1 MKNTQIAILGT
12 GSMGKAI
19 LSGLLAAGTSPSNIR
34 VTTKSQA
41 SAEAISS
48 THGIQAAA
56 LDSESTANSSTAKD
70 AELVIL
76 AVKPNMILE
85 TLQEVAAVLKPNCL
99 VVSVA
104 AGITTAAMERQLSG
118 NAAVVRAMPNTPSVV
133 GLGVTGIS
141 KGSNVSDEQLD
152 LAVKLFSSV
161 GKVLVVDESK
171 IDALSTISGSGPAY
185 VFYFAE
191 KLITA
196 AKSLGFSDQE
206 ASMMVKETF
215 LGSATLLATSSNSPE
230 ELREQ
235 VTSPNGTT
243 MQATGRFDA
252 ADLEKVFIEATEAAL
267 ARAKELG
274 KVKP

>member
-1 MKNTQIAILGT
+1 METKQIAILGT

-19 LSGLLAAGTSPSNIR
+19 LSGILAAGTSPADVR
-34 VTTKSQA
+34 VTTKSKA
-41 SAEAISS
+41 TAEAIFSN
-48 THGIQAAA
+48 HGVQATS
-56 LDSESTANSSTAKD
+56 LESNSAANSSAAKD
-70 AELVIL
+70 ADLVIL

-85 TLQEVAAVLKPNCL
+85 TLSEVAAVLKPDCL

-104 AGITTAAMERQLSG
+104 AGITTAAMEEQLSG
-118 NAAVVRAMPNTPSVV
+118 NEAVVRAMPNTPSVV

-141 KGSNVSDEQLD
+141 KGSNVSAKQLD
-152 LAVKLFSSV
+152 LAVELFSSV

-196 AKSLGFSDQE
+196 AKSLGFSEQE
-206 ASMMVKETF
+206 ASLMVKETF
-215 LGSATLLATSSNSPE
+215 LGSATLLATSSSSPE
-230 ELREQ
+230 ELRQQ

-252 ADLEKVFIEATEAAL
+252 ADLERVFIEATEAAL

-274 KVKP
+274 RVKP

>member
-1 MKNTQIAILGT
+1 METKQIAILGT

-19 LSGLLAAGTSPSNIR
+19 LSGILAAGTSPADVR
-34 VTTKSQA
+34 VTTKSKA
-41 SAEAISS
+41 SADAIFSN
-48 THGIQAAA
+48 HGVQATS
-56 LDSESTANSSTAKD
+56 LESNSAANSSAAKD
-70 AELVIL
+70 ADLVIL

-85 TLQEVAAVLKPNCL
+85 TLSEVAAVLKPDCL

-104 AGITTAAMERQLSG
+104 AGITTAAMEEQLSG
-118 NAAVVRAMPNTPSVV
+118 NEAVVRAMPNTPSVV

-141 KGSNVSDEQLD
+141 KGSNVSDEKLD
-152 LAVKLFSSV
+152 LAIELFSSV

-196 AKSLGFSDQE
+196 AKSLGFSELE
-206 ASMMVKETF
+206 ASLMVKETF
-215 LGSATLLATSSNSPE
+215 LGSATLLATSSSSPE
-230 ELREQ
+230 ELRQQ

-252 ADLEKVFIEATEAAL
+252 ADLERVFIEATEAAL

-274 KVKP
+274 RVKP

>member
-1 MKNTQIAILGT
+1 METKQIAILGT

-19 LSGLLAAGTSPSNIR
+19 LSGLLAAGTSPANVR
-34 VTTKSQA
+34 VTTKSKA
-41 SAEAISS
+41 SADAICSN
-48 THGIQAAA
+48 HGVQATA
-56 LDSESTANSSTAKD
+56 LESESAANSSAAKGAD
-70 AELVIL
+70 LVIL

-85 TLQEVAAVLKPNCL
+85 TLSEVASVLKPDCL

-104 AGITTAAMERQLSG
+104 AGITTAAMEEQLTG
-118 NAAVVRAMPNTPSVV
+118 IAAVVRAMPNTPSVV

-152 LAVKLFSSV
+152 AAVELFSSV

-196 AKSLGFSDQE
+196 AKSLGFSEQE
-206 ASMMVKETF
+206 ASLMVKETF
-215 LGSATLLATSSNSPE
+215 LGSATLLATSSSSPE
-230 ELREQ
+230 ELRQQ

-252 ADLEKVFIEATEAAL
+252 ADLERVFIEATEAAL

-274 KVKP
+274 RVKP

>member
-1 MKNTQIAILGT
+1 MENTRIAILGT

-19 LSGLLAAGTSPSNIR
+19 LSGLVAAGTSPANIR
-34 VTTKSQA
+34 VTTKSQS
-41 SAEAISS
+41 SAQALATS
-48 THGIQAAA
+48 HGIKATA
-56 LDSESTANSSTAKD
+56 LESDSAANSLAAKD
-70 AELVIL
+70 ADLVIL

-85 TLQEVAAVLKPNCL
+85 TLKEVASVLKPNCL

-104 AGITTAAMERQLSG
+104 AGITTQAMEEALSG
-118 NAAVVRAMPNTPSVV
+118 NQAVVRAMPNTPSVV

-141 KGSNVSDEQLD
+141 KGSNVSAEQLD
-152 LAVKLFSSV
+152 IAVKLFSSV

-196 AKSLGFSDQE
+196 AKSLGFSDSE

-215 LGSATLLATSSNSPE
+215 LGSATLLATSASSPV
-230 ELREQ
+230 ELRQQ

>member
-1 MKNTQIAILGT
+1 MKTKQIAILGT

-19 LSGLLAAGTSPSNIR
+19 LSGLLAAGTSQASVR
-34 VTTKSQA
+34 VTTKSKA
-41 SAEAISS
+41 SADALSS
-48 THGIQAAA
+48 NHGVQATA
-56 LDSESTANSSTAKD
+56 LESDSAANSSSAKD
-70 AELVIL
+70 ADLVIL

-85 TLQEVAAVLKPNCL
+85 TLKDVASVLKPGCL

-104 AGITTAAMERQLSG
+104 AGITTAAMEEQLSG
-118 NAAVVRAMPNTPSVV
+118 NAAVIRAMPNTPSVV

-141 KGSNVSDEQLD
+141 KGSNVSAEQLN
-152 LAVKLFSSV
+152 LAVELFASV

-196 AKSLGFSDQE
+196 AKSLGFSEQE
-206 ASMMVKETF
+206 ASLMVKETF

-230 ELREQ
+230 ELRKQ

-252 ADLEKVFIEATEAAL
+252 ADLERVFTEATEAAL

-274 KVKP
+274 RVKT

>member
-1 MKNTQIAILGT
+1 METKQITILGT

-19 LSGLLAAGTSPSNIR
+19 LSGLLASGTSPANVR
-34 VTTKSQA
+34 VTTKSKV
-41 SAEAISS
+41 SADAISS
-48 THGIQAAA
+48 NHGVQATA
-56 LDSESTANSSTAKD
+56 LESDSAANSSAAKGAD
-70 AELVIL
+70 LVIL

-85 TLQEVAAVLKPNCL
+85 TLKDVASVLKPDCL

-104 AGITTAAMERQLSG
+104 AGITTAAMEEQLTG
-118 NAAVVRAMPNTPSVV
+118 IAAVVRAMPNTPSVV

-152 LAVKLFSSV
+152 AAVELFSSV

-196 AKSLGFSDQE
+196 AKSLGFSEQE
-206 ASMMVKETF
+206 ASLMVKETF
-215 LGSATLLATSSNSPE
+215 LGSATLLATSSSSPE
-230 ELREQ
+230 ELRQQ

-252 ADLEKVFIEATEAAL
+252 ADLERVFIEATEAAL

-274 KVKP
+274 RVKP

>member
-1 MKNTQIAILGT
+1 METKQIAILGT

-19 LSGLLAAGTSPSNIR
+19 LSGMLAAGTSPADVR
-34 VTTKSQA
+34 VTTKSKA
-41 SAEAISS
+41 SADAIFSN
-48 THGIQAAA
+48 HGVQATS
-56 LDSESTANSSTAKD
+56 LESNSAANSSAAKD
-70 AELVIL
+70 ADLVIL

-85 TLQEVAAVLKPNCL
+85 TLHEVAAVLKPDCL

-104 AGITTAAMERQLSG
+104 AGITTAAMEEQLSG
-118 NAAVVRAMPNTPSVV
+118 NEAVVRAMPNTPSVV

-141 KGSNVSDEQLD
+141 KGSNVSAKQLD
-152 LAVKLFSSV
+152 LAIELFSSV

-185 VFYFAE
+185 VFYFVE

-196 AKSLGFSDQE
+196 AKSLGFSEQE
-206 ASMMVKETF
+206 ASLMVKETF
-215 LGSATLLATSSNSPE
+215 LGSATLLATSSSSPE
-230 ELREQ
+230 ELRQQ

-252 ADLEKVFIEATEAAL
+252 ADLERVFIEATEAAL

-274 KVKP
+274 RVKP

>member
-1 MKNTQIAILGT
+1 METKQIAILGT

-19 LSGLLAAGTSPSNIR
+19 LSGILAAGTSPADVR
-34 VTTKSQA
+34 VTTKSKA
-41 SAEAISS
+41 SADAIFSN
-48 THGIQAAA
+48 HGVQATS
-56 LDSESTANSSTAKD
+56 LESNSAANSSAAKD
-70 AELVIL
+70 ADLVIL

-85 TLQEVAAVLKPNCL
+85 TLSEVAAVLKPDCL

-104 AGITTAAMERQLSG
+104 AGITTAAMEEQLSG
-118 NAAVVRAMPNTPSVV
+118 NEAVVRAMPNTPSVV

-141 KGSNVSDEQLD
+141 KGSNVSDEKLD
-152 LAVKLFSSV
+152 LAVELFSSV

-196 AKSLGFSDQE
+196 AKSLGFSEQE
-206 ASMMVKETF
+206 ASLMVKETF
-215 LGSATLLATSSNSPE
+215 LGSATLLATSLSSPE
-230 ELREQ
+230 ELRQQ

-252 ADLEKVFIEATEAAL
+252 ADLERVFIEATEAAL

-274 KVKP
+274 RVKP

>member
-1 MKNTQIAILGT
+1 METKQIAILGT

-19 LSGLLAAGTSPSNIR
+19 LSGILAAGTSPADVR
-34 VTTKSQA
+34 VTTKSKATADAIFSNHGVQA
-41 SAEAISS
+41 TSLESNSA
-48 THGIQAAA
+48 
-56 LDSESTANSSTAKD
+56 ANSSAAKD
-70 AELVIL
+70 ADLVIL

-85 TLQEVAAVLKPNCL
+85 TLSEVAAVLKPDCL

-104 AGITTAAMERQLSG
+104 AGITTAAMEEQLSG
-118 NAAVVRAMPNTPSVV
+118 NEAVVRAMPNTPSVV

-141 KGSNVSDEQLD
+141 KGSNVSAKQLD
-152 LAVKLFSSV
+152 LAVELFSSV

-196 AKSLGFSDQE
+196 AKSLGFSEQE
-206 ASMMVKETF
+206 ASLMVKETF
-215 LGSATLLATSSNSPE
+215 LGSATLLATSSSSPE
-230 ELREQ
+230 ELRQQ

-252 ADLEKVFIEATEAAL
+252 ADLERVFIEATEAAL

-274 KVKP
+274 RVKP

>member
-1 MKNTQIAILGT
+1 MENTQIAILGT

-19 LSGLLAAGTSPSNIR
+19 LSGLLAAGTSAANIR
-34 VTTKSQA
+34 VTTKSQS
-41 SAEAISS
+41 SAEAI
-48 THGIQAAA
+48 TANHGVQATA
-56 LDSESTANSSTAKD
+56 LESDSAANSSSAKD
-70 AELVIL
+70 ADLVIL
-76 AVKPNMILE
+76 AVKPNMILD
-85 TLQEVAAVLKPNCL
+85 TQKEVASVLKPNCL

-104 AGITTAAMERQLSG
+104 AGITTAAMEEVLSG
-118 NAAVVRAMPNTPSVV
+118 NQAVVRAMPNTPSVV

-141 KGSNVSDEQLD
+141 KGSNVTTQQLD
-152 LAVKLFSSV
+152 TAVKLFSSV

-196 AKSLGFSDQE
+196 AKSLGFSESE

-215 LGSATLLATSSNSPE
+215 LGSATLLATSVSTPE
-230 ELREQ
+230 ELRQQ

>member
-1 MKNTQIAILGT
+1 METKQIAILGT

-19 LSGLLAAGTSPSNIR
+19 LSGILAAGTSPADVR
-34 VTTKSQA
+34 VTTKSKATADAIFSNHGVQA
-41 SAEAISS
+41 TSLESNSA
-48 THGIQAAA
+48 
-56 LDSESTANSSTAKD
+56 ANSSAAKD
-70 AELVIL
+70 ADLVIL

-85 TLQEVAAVLKPNCL
+85 TLSEVAAVLKPDCL

-104 AGITTAAMERQLSG
+104 AGITTAAMEEQLSG

-141 KGSNVSDEQLD
+141 KGSNVSAKQLD
-152 LAVKLFSSV
+152 LAVELFASV

-196 AKSLGFSDQE
+196 AKSLGFSESE
-206 ASMMVKETF
+206 ASLMVKETF
-215 LGSATLLATSSNSPE
+215 LGSATLLATSSSSPE
-230 ELREQ
+230 ELRQQ

-252 ADLEKVFIEATEAAL
+252 ADLERVFIEATEAAL

-274 KVKP
+274 RVKP

>member
-1 MKNTQIAILGT
+1 METKQIAILGT

-19 LSGLLAAGTSPSNIR
+19 LSGILAAGTSPADVR
-34 VTTKSQA
+34 VTTKSKA
-41 SAEAISS
+41 SADAIFSN
-48 THGIQAAA
+48 HGVQATS
-56 LDSESTANSSTAKD
+56 LESNSAANSSAAKD
-70 AELVIL
+70 ADLVIL

-85 TLQEVAAVLKPNCL
+85 TLSEVAAVLKPDCL

-104 AGITTAAMERQLSG
+104 AGITTAAMEEKLSG
-118 NAAVVRAMPNTPSVV
+118 NEAVVRAMPNTPSVV

-141 KGSNVSDEQLD
+141 KGSNVSAKQLD
-152 LAVKLFSSV
+152 LAIELFSSV

-196 AKSLGFSDQE
+196 AKSLGFSEQE
-206 ASMMVKETF
+206 ASLMVKETF
-215 LGSATLLATSSNSPE
+215 LGSATLLATSSSSPE
-230 ELREQ
+230 ELRQQ

-252 ADLEKVFIEATEAAL
+252 ADLERVFIEATEAAL

-274 KVKP
+274 RVKP

>member
-1 MKNTQIAILGT
+1 METKQIAILGT

-19 LSGLLAAGTSPSNIR
+19 LAGLLAAGTSPEKIR

-41 SAEAISS
+41 SAEATSS
-48 THGIQAAA
+48 SHGIKATA
-56 LDSESTANSSTAKD
+56 LESDPTANLSSAKD
-70 AELVIL
+70 ADLVIL
-76 AVKPNMILE
+76 AVKPNMVIE
-85 TLQEVAAVLKPNCL
+85 TLEEVASALKPNCL
-99 VVSVA
+99 VISVA
-104 AGITTAAMERQLSG
+104 AGITTTAMEEALSDKV
-118 NAAVVRAMPNTPSVV
+118 AVVRAMPNTPSVV

-141 KGSNVSDEQLD
+141 KGSNVTDEQLD
-152 LAVKLFSSV
+152 LAVQLFSSV

-215 LGSATLLATSSNSPE
+215 LGSATLLATSTSSPE
-230 ELREQ
+230 ELRQQ

-243 MQATGRFDA
+243 MQATGTFDA
-252 ADLEKVFIEATEAAL
+252 ADLEKVFIKATEAAL

-274 KVKP
+274 RVKP

>member
-1 MKNTQIAILGT
+1 MENTQIAILGT

-19 LSGLLAAGTSPSNIR
+19 LSGLLASGSSAANVR

-41 SAEAISS
+41 SADAITSG
-48 THGIQAAA
+48 HGIQAVAME
-56 LDSESTANSSTAKD
+56 SESTANSSTAKD
-70 AELVIL
+70 ADIVIL
-76 AVKPNMILE
+76 SVKPNMILE
-85 TLQEVAAVLKPNCL
+85 TLKEIAASLKPTCL

-104 AGITTAAMERQLSG
+104 AGITTKAMEEQLSG
-118 NAAVVRAMPNTPSVV
+118 NTAVVRAMPNTPSVV

-141 KGSNVSDEQLD
+141 KGSNVSDQQLD

-196 AKSLGFSDQE
+196 AKSLGFSNSE
-206 ASMMVKETF
+206 ASLMVKETF
-215 LGSATLLATSSNSPE
+215 LGSATLLATSASSPE
-230 ELREQ
+230 ELRQQ

-274 KVKP
+274 KVNP

>member
-1 MKNTQIAILGT
+1 METKQIAILGT
-12 GSMGKAI
+12 GSMGTAI
-19 LSGLLAAGTSPSNIR
+19 LAGLLDSGTKPANIR
-34 VTTKSQA
+34 VTTKTQA
-41 SAEAISS
+41 SADAISS
-48 THGIQAAA
+48 GKGVQAIA
-56 LDSESTANSSTAKD
+56 LEKEASANAVSTAD
-70 AELVIL
+70 ADLVIL
-76 AVKPNMILE
+76 AVKPNLILE
-85 TLQEVAAVLKPNCL
+85 TLSEISTNLKPDSL

-104 AGITTAAMERQLSG
+104 AGITTAAMEEVLAG
-118 NAAVVRAMPNTPSVV
+118 KAAVVRAMPNTPSVL

-141 KGSNVSDEQLD
+141 RGSNVSELQLE

-191 KLITA
+191 KLIVA
-196 AKSLGFSDQE
+196 AKSLGFSDSE
-206 ASMMVKETF
+206 ASLMVKETF
-215 LGSATLLATSSNSPE
+215 LGSATLLASSSSTPE
-230 ELREQ
+230 ELRQQ

-252 ADLEKVFIEATEAAL
+252 ADLERVFIEATEAAL

-274 KVKP
+274 KMKP

>member
-1 MKNTQIAILGT
+1 MENTQIAILGT

-19 LSGLLAAGTSPSNIR
+19 LSGLLAAGTSPKSIR
-34 VTTKSQA
+34 VTTQSKA

-48 THGIQAAA
+48 AHGVQAVA
-56 LDSESTANSSTAKD
+56 LESDSTANSSTAKD
-70 AELVIL
+70 ADLVIL

-85 TLQEVAAVLKPNCL
+85 TIKEVAAALKPNCL

-104 AGITTAAMERQLSG
+104 AGITTAAMEQQLAG

-141 KGSNVSDEQLD
+141 RGSKVTDKQLD
-152 LAVKLFSSV
+152 LAVELFSSV

-191 KLITA
+191 KLIAA

-215 LGSATLLATSSNSPE
+215 LGSATLLATSSSSPE
-230 ELREQ
+230 ELRKQ

>member
-1 MKNTQIAILGT
+1 METKQIAILGT

-19 LSGLLAAGTSPSNIR
+19 LAGLIQSGTKPANIR
-34 VTTKSQA
+34 VSTKTQA
-41 SAEAISS
+41 SADAILSVHGVEAISLEKDS
-48 THGIQAAA
+48 AANTSA
-56 LDSESTANSSTAKD
+56 VKD

-76 AVKPNMILE
+76 AVKPNLILE
-85 TLQEVAAVLKPNCL
+85 TLKAVATELKPGSL

-104 AGITTAAMERQLSG
+104 AGITTEAMEEVLGGQV
-118 NAAVVRAMPNTPSVV
+118 AVVRAMPNTPSVL

-141 KGSNVSDEQLD
+141 AGSNVSKGQLE

-215 LGSATLLATSSNSPE
+215 LGSATLLATSSRTPE
-230 ELREQ
+230 ELRQQ

-252 ADLEKVFIEATEAAL
+252 ADLERVFIEATEAAL

-274 KVKP
+274 KITP

>member
-1 MKNTQIAILGT
+1 MENTRIAILGT

-19 LSGLLAAGTSPSNIR
+19 LSGLVAAGTSPANIR
-34 VTTKSQA
+34 VTTKSQS
-41 SAEAISS
+41 SAQALATS
-48 THGIQAAA
+48 HGIKATA
-56 LDSESTANSSTAKD
+56 LESDSAANSLAAKD
-70 AELVIL
+70 ADLVIL

-85 TLQEVAAVLKPNCL
+85 TLKEVASVLKPNCL

-104 AGITTAAMERQLSG
+104 AGITTQAMEEALSG
-118 NAAVVRAMPNTPSVV
+118 NQAVVRAMPNTPSVV

-141 KGSNVSDEQLD
+141 KGSNVSEEQLNN
-152 LAVKLFSSV
+152 AVKLFSNV

-196 AKSLGFSDQE
+196 AKSLGFSDSE

-215 LGSATLLATSSNSPE
+215 LGSATLLATSASSPV
-230 ELREQ
+230 ELRQQ

>member
-1 MKNTQIAILGT
+1 MENTQIAILGT

-19 LSGLLAAGTSPSNIR
+19 LSGLLAAGTSPKSIR
-34 VTTKSQA
+34 VTTNSKA

-48 THGIQAAA
+48 SNGVQATA
-56 LDSESTANSSTAKD
+56 LESDSTANSSSAKD
-70 AELVIL
+70 ADLVIL

-85 TLQEVAAVLKPNCL
+85 TLKEIATSLKPNCL

-104 AGITTAAMERQLSG
+104 AGITTKAMEEQLSG
-118 NAAVVRAMPNTPSVV
+118 NSAVVRAMPNTPSVV

-141 KGSNVSDEQLD
+141 KGSNVSDQQLD

-161 GKVLVVDESK
+161 GKVLVVDEGK

-191 KLITA
+191 KLIAA

-206 ASMMVKETF
+206 ASLMVKETF
-215 LGSATLLATSSNSPE
+215 LGSATLLATSSSSPE
-230 ELREQ
+230 ELRKQ

-252 ADLEKVFIEATEAAL
+252 ADFEKVFIEATEAAL

>member
-1 MKNTQIAILGT
+1 MENTQIAILGT

-19 LSGLLAAGTSPSNIR
+19 LSGLLASGSSAANVR

-41 SAEAISS
+41 SADAITSG
-48 THGIQAAA
+48 HGIQAVAME
-56 LDSESTANSSTAKD
+56 SESSANSSTAKD
-70 AELVIL
+70 ADIVIL
-76 AVKPNMILE
+76 SVKPNMILE
-85 TLQEVAAVLKPNCL
+85 TLKEIAASLKPTCL

-104 AGITTAAMERQLSG
+104 AGITTKAMEEQLSG
-118 NAAVVRAMPNTPSVV
+118 NTAVVRAMPNTPSVV

-141 KGSNVSDEQLD
+141 KGSNVSDQQLD

-196 AKSLGFSDQE
+196 AKSLGFSDGE
-206 ASMMVKETF
+206 ASLMVKETF
-215 LGSATLLATSSNSPE
+215 LGSATLLATSASSPE
-230 ELREQ
+230 ELRQQ

-274 KVKP
+274 KVNP

>member
-1 MKNTQIAILGT
+1 MENTQIAILGT

-19 LSGLLAAGTSPSNIR
+19 LSGLLAAGTSPKSIR
-34 VTTKSQA
+34 VTTNSKA

-48 THGIQAAA
+48 SNGVQATA
-56 LDSESTANSSTAKD
+56 LESDSTANSSSAKD
-70 AELVIL
+70 ADLVIL

-85 TLQEVAAVLKPNCL
+85 TLKEIATSLKPNCL

-104 AGITTAAMERQLSG
+104 AGITTKAMEEQLSG
-118 NAAVVRAMPNTPSVV
+118 NSAVVRAMPNTPSVV

-141 KGSNVSDEQLD
+141 KGSNVSDQQLD

-196 AKSLGFSDQE
+196 AKSLGFSDSE
-206 ASMMVKETF
+206 ASLMVKETF
-215 LGSATLLATSSNSPE
+215 LGSATLLATSSSSPE
-230 ELREQ
+230 ELRQQ

>member
-1 MKNTQIAILGT
+1 MKTKQIAILGT

-19 LSGLLAAGTSPSNIR
+19 LSGLLAAGTSPANVR
-34 VTTKSQA
+34 VTTKSKA
-41 SAEAISS
+41 SADTLSS
-48 THGIQAAA
+48 NHGVQATA
-56 LDSESTANSSTAKD
+56 LESDSAANSSSAKD
-70 AELVIL
+70 ADLVIL

-85 TLQEVAAVLKPNCL
+85 TLKDVASVLKPGCL

-104 AGITTAAMERQLSG
+104 AGITTAAMEEQLSG
-118 NAAVVRAMPNTPSVV
+118 NAAVIRAMPNTPSVV

-141 KGSNVSDEQLD
+141 KGSNVSAEQLN
-152 LAVKLFSSV
+152 LAIELFASV

-196 AKSLGFSDQE
+196 AKSLGFSEQE
-206 ASMMVKETF
+206 ASLMVKETF

-230 ELREQ
+230 QLRQQ

-252 ADLEKVFIEATEAAL
+252 ADLERVFIEATEAAL

-274 KVKP
+274 RVKT

>member
-1 MKNTQIAILGT
+1 METKQIAILGT

-19 LSGLLAAGTSPSNIR
+19 LSGLLAAGTSPSIVR
-34 VTTKSQA
+34 VTTKSKA
-41 SAEAISS
+41 SADALSS
-48 THGIQAAA
+48 NHGVQATA
-56 LDSESTANSSTAKD
+56 LESDSAANSSSAKD
-70 AELVIL
+70 ADLVIL

-85 TLQEVAAVLKPNCL
+85 TLKDVASVLKPGCL

-104 AGITTAAMERQLSG
+104 AGITTAAMEEQLSG
-118 NAAVVRAMPNTPSVV
+118 NAAVIRAMPNTPSVV

-141 KGSNVSDEQLD
+141 KGSNVSAEQLN
-152 LAVKLFSSV
+152 LAVELFSSV

-196 AKSLGFSDQE
+196 AKSLGFSEQE
-206 ASMMVKETF
+206 ASLMVKETF
-215 LGSATLLATSSNSPE
+215 LGSATLLATSSSSPE
-230 ELREQ
+230 QLRQQ

-252 ADLEKVFIEATEAAL
+252 ADLERVFIEATEAAL

-274 KVKP
+274 RVKT

>member
-1 MKNTQIAILGT
+1 MKTKQIAILGT

-19 LSGLLAAGTSPSNIR
+19 LSGLLAAGTSPSIVR
-34 VTTKSQA
+34 VTTKSKA
-41 SAEAISS
+41 SADALSS
-48 THGIQAAA
+48 NHGVQATA
-56 LDSESTANSSTAKD
+56 LESDSAANSSSAKD
-70 AELVIL
+70 ADLVIL

-85 TLQEVAAVLKPNCL
+85 TLKDVASVLKPGCL

-104 AGITTAAMERQLSG
+104 AGITTAAMEEQLSG
-118 NAAVVRAMPNTPSVV
+118 NAAVIRAMPNTPSVV

-141 KGSNVSDEQLD
+141 KGSNVSAEQLN
-152 LAVKLFSSV
+152 LAVELFSSV

-196 AKSLGFSDQE
+196 AKSLGFSEQE
-206 ASMMVKETF
+206 ASLMVKETF
-215 LGSATLLATSSNSPE
+215 LGSATLLSTSSNSPE
-230 ELREQ
+230 ELRKQ

-252 ADLEKVFIEATEAAL
+252 ADLERVFIEATEAAL

-274 KVKP
+274 RVKT

>member
-1 MKNTQIAILGT
+1 MEIKQIAILGT

-19 LSGLLAAGTSPSNIR
+19 LSGILAAGTSPADVR
-34 VTTKSQA
+34 VTTKSKATADAIFSNHGVQA
-41 SAEAISS
+41 TSLESNSA
-48 THGIQAAA
+48 
-56 LDSESTANSSTAKD
+56 ANSSAAKD
-70 AELVIL
+70 ADLVIL

-85 TLQEVAAVLKPNCL
+85 TLSEVAAVLKPDCL

-104 AGITTAAMERQLSG
+104 AGITTAAMEEQLSG
-118 NAAVVRAMPNTPSVV
+118 NTAVVRAMPNTPSVV

-141 KGSNVSDEQLD
+141 KGSNVSDEKLD
-152 LAVKLFSSV
+152 LAIELFSSV

-196 AKSLGFSDQE
+196 AKYLGFSEQE
-206 ASMMVKETF
+206 ASLMVKETF
-215 LGSATLLATSSNSPE
+215 LGSATLLATSSSSPE
-230 ELREQ
+230 ELRQQ

-252 ADLEKVFIEATEAAL
+252 ADLERVFIEATEAAL

-274 KVKP
+274 RVKP

>member
-48 THGIQAAA
+48 THGVQAAA

-85 TLQEVAAVLKPNCL
+85 TLREVAAELKPNCL

-104 AGITTAAMERQLSG
+104 AGITTAAMEQQLSG

>member
-1 MKNTQIAILGT
+1 METKQIAILGT

-19 LSGLLAAGTSPSNIR
+19 LSGLLSAGTSPSNVR
-34 VTTKSQA
+34 VTTKSKA
-41 SAEAISS
+41 SADSISS
-48 THGIQAAA
+48 NHAVQATA
-56 LDSESTANSSTAKD
+56 LESDSAANSSSVKD
-70 AELVIL
+70 ADLVIL

-85 TLQEVAAVLKPNCL
+85 TLKDVASVLKPDCL

-104 AGITTAAMERQLSG
+104 AGITTAAMEEQLSG
-118 NAAVVRAMPNTPSVV
+118 HAAVVRAMPNTPSVV

-141 KGSNVSDEQLD
+141 KGSNVSNEQLD
-152 LAVKLFSSV
+152 LAIELFSSV

-196 AKSLGFSDQE
+196 AKSLGFSEHE
-206 ASMMVKETF
+206 ASLMVKETF
-215 LGSATLLATSSNSPE
+215 LGSATLLATSSSSPE
-230 ELREQ
+230 QLRQQ

-252 ADLEKVFIEATEAAL
+252 ADLEQVFIEATEAAL

-274 KVKP
+274 RIKP

>member
-1 MKNTQIAILGT
+1 MENKQIAILGT

-19 LSGLLAAGTSPSNIR
+19 LSGLLAAGTSPAKIR
-34 VTTKSQA
+34 VTTKSQS

-48 THGIQAAA
+48 NHGIRATA
-56 LDSESTANSSTAKD
+56 LESDTSANVSSARD
-70 AELVIL
+70 ADLVIL
-76 AVKPNMILE
+76 AVKPVMILE
-85 TLQEVAAVLKPNCL
+85 TLKEIAAVLKPNCL

-104 AGITTAAMERQLSG
+104 AGITTAAMEQQITG

-141 KGSNVSDEQLD
+141 KGSNVTDEQLD
-152 LAVKLFSSV
+152 LAVTLFSSV

-215 LGSATLLATSSNSPE
+215 LGSATLLATSSSSPE
-230 ELREQ
+230 ELRQQ

-243 MQATGRFDA
+243 MQATGRFDS
-252 ADLEKVFIEATEAAL
+252 ADLEKIFVEATEAAL

-274 KVKP
+274 KVIP

>member
-41 SAEAISS
+41 SADAITSS
-48 THGIQAAA
+48 HEIQAAA
-56 LDSESTANSSTAKD
+56 LDSDSTANSSTAKD

-76 AVKPNMILE
+76 AVKPVMILE
-85 TLQEVAAVLKPNCL
+85 TLKEVSAVLKPNCL

-104 AGITTAAMERQLSG
+104 AGITTAAMEQQLSG
-118 NAAVVRAMPNTPSVV
+118 NAVVVRAMPNTPSVV

-141 KGSNVSDEQLD
+141 KGSNVSAKQLD
-152 LAVKLFSSV
+152 LAVELFSSV

-196 AKSLGFSDQE
+196 AKSLGFNEQE
-206 ASMMVKETF
+206 ASLMVKETF
-215 LGSATLLATSSNSPE
+215 LGSATLLATSSSSPE
-230 ELREQ
+230 ELRQQ

-252 ADLEKVFIEATEAAL
+252 ADLERVFIEATEAAL

-274 KVKP
+274 RVKP

>member
-34 VTTKSQA
+34 VTTKSKA

-48 THGIQAAA
+48 SLGIQAAA
-56 LDSESTANSSTAKD
+56 SESDSTANSSTAKD

-76 AVKPNMILE
+76 AVKPVMILE
-85 TLQEVAAVLKPNCL
+85 TLKEVSAVLKPNCL

-104 AGITTAAMERQLSG
+104 AGITTAAMEQQLSG
-118 NAAVVRAMPNTPSVV
+118 TAAVVRAMPNTPSVV

-141 KGSNVSDEQLD
+141 KGSKVSDEQLD

-191 KLITA
+191 KLIAA
-196 AKSLGFSDQE
+196 AKSLGFSDSE
-206 ASMMVKETF
+206 ASMMVKDTF
-215 LGSATLLATSSNSPE
+215 LGSATLLATSSSSPV
-230 ELREQ
+230 ELRKQ

-243 MQATGRFDA
+243 MQATGRFDE

>member
-34 VTTKSQA
+34 VTTKSRA
-41 SAEAISS
+41 SAEAITSS
-48 THGIQAAA
+48 HGIQAAA
-56 LDSESTANSSTAKD
+56 LDSDSTANSSTAKD

-76 AVKPNMILE
+76 AVKPVMILE
-85 TLQEVAAVLKPNCL
+85 TLKEVSAVLKPNCL

-104 AGITTAAMERQLSG
+104 AGITTAAMEQQLSG

-141 KGSNVSDEQLD
+141 KGSKVSDEQLD

-191 KLITA
+191 KLIAA
-196 AKSLGFSDQE
+196 AKSLGFSEQE
-206 ASMMVKETF
+206 ASLMVKETF
-215 LGSATLLATSSNSPE
+215 LGSATLLATSSSSPV
-230 ELREQ
+230 ELRQQ

-243 MQATGRFDA
+243 MQATGRFDE